1 MWEKAI
7 CSWAVG
13 TLASQVLFP
22 TDMRLARG
30 FPAS

>member
-1 MWEKAI
+1 MWEEES
-7 CSWAVG
+7 CSWTIG
-13 TLASQVLFP
+13 TLAPRVLFP